1 MSAGKPRRKGFTMTK
16 EQKKADVAK
25 ILANSVYMTDS
36 GLMQLLVHSLS
47 KLSKNDLVNLDL
59 VIQIKVRDAAEA
71 AGRG

>member
-1 MSAGKPRRKGFTMTK
+1 MTK